1 MLCTVL
7 HVLAVCACLQHHTCC
22 GHHDEQTVVCYLW
35 LGSKCQTVVQ
45 PTSNLYRVDHGQGIR
60 LKEHPGMRQEVVGWM
75 LHGTMCLAGW
85 DGAGQDA
92 FVPIT

>member
-1 MLCTVL
+1 M
-7 HVLAVCACLQHHTCC
+7 Q
-22 GHHDEQTVVCYLW
+22 Q
-35 LGSKCQTVVQ
+35 
-45 PTSNLYRVDHGQGIR
+45 
-60 LKEHPGMRQEVVGWM
+60 RQEVVGWM